1 MPHITDRR
9 DYDGFG
15 LITER
20 HGLGELVDEALGTLG
35 FRLFVKEERHANGT
49 QGLRKQIDQE
59 FAQIGGWTKIT
70 SGGIDWT
77 KSNKGGAKIGV
88 EVQVS
93 ARSDLVAV
101 DVMHLQ
107 HSLATG
113 VIDVGVIIVPDDTLS
128 PFLTDRTPNL
138 RTAIKYVE
146 QWASD
151 RPVSIVAFRHD
162 GAGEALPKVRTNL
175 GRLPSETGKS

>member
-1 MPHITDRR
+1 MPQITYRR
-9 DYDGFG
+9 DYNGFG

-20 HGLGELVDEALGTLG
+20 HGLTELVEEALGALE
-35 FRLFVKEERHANGT
+35 FHLLIKEERHANGT
-49 QGLRKQIDQE
+49 RGLREEIDRR
-59 FAQIGGWTKIT
+59 FASMGGWSKVT

-77 KSNKGGAKIGV
+77 KSNERGAKIGV

-107 HSLATG
+107 GRLADG

-128 PFLTDRTPNL
+128 GFLTDRTPNL
-138 RTAIKYVE
+138 RTATRYVE
-146 QWASD
+146 QWVSD
-151 RPVSIVAFRHD
+151 RPVSVVAFRHD
-162 GAGEALPKVRTNL
+162 GTGEALPKMITNL
-175 GRLPSETGKS
+175 GVPPRR